1 MRISD
6 WSSDV
11 CSSDLLPLLIDQ
23 GDADEFL
30 DGQLRPQL
38 LQAAADAAGH
48 PLQLR
53 MPPGYDHSYYFI
65 ASFIGDHIAHH
76 AAALAAPR
84 ASAAIRAAGAG
95 ATGRVAPAGVSS
107 GREIGRAHV

>member
-53 MPPGYDHSYYFI
+53 MQPGYDHSYYFI
-65 ASFIGDHIAHH
+65 ASFIGDHITPH
-76 AAALAAPR
+76 AAALAAPPAQAPTPAAR
-84 ASAAIRAAGAG
+84 ALAPRH
-95 ATGRVAPAGVSS
+95 VAPARGSP
-107 GREIGRAHV
+107 GRVPAPASV